1 MSVAVVGAGS
11 FGSAL
16 ASVLAANGQ
25 DVILYGR
32 SAQIVREINE
42 THTNVR
48 YLPGV
53 LLTRGIRA
61 TTDLTAVRGAETILL
76 VVPSQALRAA
86 SRALAALEWAPQ
98 CVIHAVKGLEKGTGM
113 RMSQVLQ
120 DEWTGLDPRSVVV
133 LSGPSHAEEL
143 SRGLPT
149 TLVASSVSR
158 TTAEYAQDLLMNDR
172 LRVYTNPDVSGV
184 ELGGSLKNIIAL
196 GCGISDGLNFG
207 DNARAALM
215 TRGLVEIARL
225 GVSLGAAAHTFFGL
239 TGAGDLIVTSTSRHS
254 RNWQTGFRL
263 GRGMSVAA
271 AVADVGMTVEGVLTT
286 HVAVQLARGRDISM
300 PIAEAIASVLGGASP
315 EAAVTEL
322 MTRTRTHEVE
332 EYLQEAPTGWQED

>member
-1 MSVAVVGAGS
+1 MTVAVVGAGS

-16 ASVLAANGQ
+16 ASILAKNGQ
-25 DVILYGR
+25 GVILYGR
-32 SAQIVREINE
+32 SERTVSEINE
-42 THTNVR
+42 THTNAR

-53 LLTRGIRA
+53 VLSPDVVA
-61 TTDLTAVRGAETILL
+61 TAELAAVRGVETILL
-76 VVPSQALRAA
+76 VVPSQALRAV
-86 SRALAALEWAPQ
+86 SRSLAALDCAPLH
-98 CVIHAVKGLEKGTGM
+98 VIHAVKGLEQGTGM
-113 RMSQVLQ
+113 RMSEVLQ
-120 DEWTGLDPRSVVV
+120 DEWSGLDPRSVVA

-143 SRGLPT
+143 SRSLPT

-172 LRVYTNPDVSGV
+172 LRVYTNPDVAGV

-196 GCGISDGLNFG
+196 GCGISDGLKFG

-239 TGAGDLIVTSTSRHS
+239 TGIGDLIVTSTSRHS

-263 GRGMSVAA
+263 GRGMSLSD
-271 AVADVGMTVEGVLTT
+271 AVADVGMTVEGILTT
-286 HVAVQLARGRDISM
+286 QVAVQLARERNISM
-300 PIAEAIASVLGGASP
+300 PIAEAIASVLAGTSP
-315 EAAVTEL
+315 AAAVSEL
-322 MTRTRTHEVE
+322 MTRSRTHEVE
-332 EYLQEAPTGWQED
+332 EYLQEASPGWSED